1 MLYRSGIAAT
11 TRKGE
16 RNLGLIDGTWLASV
30 VMDESQ
36 KEMERDDCRAIRLLS
51 KHTIIT
57 LSAHS
62 ARARGQIVTL
72 VFVARRMGEVFGA
85 TS

>member
-36 KEMERDDCRAIRLLS
+36 REMERDDCRAIRLSSLCLPTLPALAAKLS
-51 KHTIIT
+51 LQSLWLNT
-57 LSAHS
+57 
-62 ARARGQIVTL
+62 
-72 VFVARRMGEVFGA
+72 RRMGEVFGA

>member
-1 MLYRSGIAAT
+1 MFYRSRIAAT

-30 VMDESQ
+30 MDESRR
-36 KEMERDDCRAIRLLS
+36 EMERDDCRAIRFLS

-62 ARARGQIVTL
+62 ARARGQIV
-72 VFVARRMGEVFGA
+72 ANPRE
-85 TS
+85 